1 MAKKILVVRIT
12 QKSIYM
18 SLMGNTTPYPTVYGY
33 KRVSAPEGASDEGV
47 LLDIPALAEAIR
59 NACAE
64 QNWKVKD
71 VAFTI
76 ASSKVASRET
86 SVPATDKNRIGALV
100 EAKMQ
105 DIFPVDPTR
114 YIFSHVLS
122 GEPYEDEEL
131 GMTQDALAYAA
142 PIDLVDTYYTLA
154 SSLGMNVHTIDTD
167 GNAVFQM
174 MKRQVK
180 TGVSMSVQINRDATL
195 INIISE
201 EKMLLQRV
209 IPYGVNVFTDYIIQE
224 EGFQIDTYEKAL
236 AYLIKE
242 RVLLQHLNTT
252 NDAEDEELQ
261 RRIELTEG
269 AELLIGNITRVI
281 EYYDSRYR
289 ENPIADII
297 IIGIGAKVSG
307 LQQLLNDEIGI
318 PVLTPGTL
326 IGLKF
331 DKRAYIDADLLQ
343 YMNCFGSLYDSVNF
357 MSPTVAEKAAS
368 KGAMT
373 LSVLIFALSM
383 VIALFLVLFSVLQL
397 AVTKAERNRLATER
411 DRLAPIEAEYNELME
426 IKTDSETAKAL
437 ETLTDTQNNHF
448 NDLVAVLR
456 QMVPSTFTISG
467 LSSSE
472 ESLEM
477 NVVTTGEIKDI
488 AALIIQI
495 KQIPEVKD
503 VHVDTIGTSTDA
515 VTKKKNYT
523 YVLNMNYSKTVMQQ
537 LQDAAADA
545 EVSEEEVQ

>member
-105 DIFPVDPTR
+105 DVFPVDPTR

-224 EGFQIDTYEKAL
+224 EGFQIDTYDAAL

-331 DKRAYIDADLLQ
+331 DKRAYIDGDLLQ

-373 LSVLIFALSM
+373 LSVLIFALCM

-426 IKTDSETAKAL
+426 IKTDSETAKLL
-437 ETLTDTQNNHF
+437 EAITDKQNNHL
-448 NDLVAVLR
+448 NDLIAIFR
-456 QMVPSTFTISG
+456 QMVPNTFTID
-467 LSSSE
+467 
-472 ESLEM
+472 SLASDDTSLQL
-477 NVVTTGEIKDI
+477 NAVTVGELKDVS
-488 AALIIQI
+488 ALIIQL
-495 KQIPEVKD
+495 KQIPEVTD
-503 VHVDTIGTSTDA
+503 VKVDTVAISKDA
-515 VTKKKNYT
+515 TVKKDLYTYSVTMNYT
-523 YVLNMNYSKTVMQQ
+523 K
-537 LQDAAADA
+537 
-545 EVSEEEVQ
+545 EVVTQAEEEVQ

>member
-131 GMTQDALAYAA
+131 GMTQDVLAYAA
-142 PIDLVDTYYTLA
+142 PLDLVDTYYTLA

-373 LSVLIFALSM
+373 LSVLIFTLCM
-383 VIALFLVLFSVLQL
+383 VISLFLVLFSVLQL

-411 DRLAPIEAEYNELME
+411 DQLAPIEAEYNELME
-426 IKTDSETAKAL
+426 IKTDSETAKLL
-437 ETLTDTQNNHF
+437 EAITDKQNNHL
-448 NDLVAVLR
+448 NDLIAIFR
-456 QMVPSTFTISG
+456 QMVPNTFTID
-467 LSSSE
+467 
-472 ESLEM
+472 SLASDDTSLQL
-477 NVVTTGEIKDI
+477 NAVTVGELKDVS
-488 AALIIQI
+488 ALIIQL
-495 KQIPEVKD
+495 KQIPEVTD
-503 VHVDTIGTSTDA
+503 VKVDTVAISKDA
-515 VTKKKNYT
+515 TVKKDLYTYSVTMNYT
-523 YVLNMNYSKTVMQQ
+523 K
-537 LQDAAADA
+537 
-545 EVSEEEVQ
+545 EVVTQAEEEVQ